1 MRASIFKGVA
11 RLGSLTSEG
20 CVVQKSVVG
29 VSSIKSR
36 PVQSSCQKFPSLYQ
50 SAAIAPGL
58 GAGQRAQVHDPF
70 QLTEQELGTMVSDI
84 HRELDGDI
92 LQDSD
97 MREMSKYYFD
107 GKGKAIRPVIALC
120 LGHAFNH
127 HTGASSD
134 SEVIKNQRRVAIIS
148 EMIHTASLV
157 HDDVVDHAETRRG
170 KVSVNMKWNPQ
181 KSTMCG
187 NYIVGVC
194 SKIMAQIGNPRVIM
208 VLSQVLADLV
218 NGEFQQMA
226 QAKEDESERF
236 ETYLSKSFNKTGS
249 LMTYSC
255 EACAILSGATDQE
268 VQAAY
273 DYGRNIGVAFQL
285 VDDLLDFV
293 SSADQ
298 LGKPAAADMKLGLAT
313 APVLFAT
320 KKHPH
325 LNDLIARRFSQPG
338 DVEEGFKLVIE
349 SGGIEDTKA
358 LARKYCQ
365 DATSALDLIQDSKY
379 KNALVSLCDKVLNRL
394 N

>member
-1 MRASIFKGVA
+1 MRASIFKGIQ
-11 RLGSLTSEG
+11 RLRNLTGEG
-20 CVVQKSVVG
+20 CVIQKSVG
-29 VSSIKSR
+29 VSSGNMTR
-36 PVQSSCQKFPSLYQ
+36 NVQTSCQRFPSLYQ

-58 GAGQRAQVHDPF
+58 GSGQRADIQDPF
-70 QLTEQELGTMVSDI
+70 QLTEKELSSLVSDI
-84 HRELDGDI
+84 HQELDHEI

-127 HTGASSD
+127 HTGVTSD
-134 SEVIKNQRRVAIIS
+134 LEVVKNQRRVAVIS
-148 EMIHTASLV
+148 EMIHTASLI

-226 QAKEDESERF
+226 QAKEDETERF
-236 ETYLSKSFNKTGS
+236 ESYLSKSFNKTGS

-255 EACAILSGATDQE
+255 EACAILSGATDKE

-273 DYGRNIGVAFQL
+273 EYGRNIGVAFQL

-379 KNALVSLCDKVLNRL
+379 KNALLNLCDKVLNRL